1 MKKILIYLFVLN
13 CVMHVFAYDS
23 GTKMWEKAT
32 ATGRPVSVLL
42 TLTGMATT
50 PLLIPAAIYGLYHRE
65 INPFLCPIVGLGFG
79 SLWVV
84 ANEFVGVFDV
94 LSFGC
99 ASYYPENIKRDD
111 IEIALTMPSYFY
123 YIDEIDN
130 SMEKRKNSIKNRS
143 EDLDEEN
150 IE

>member
-1 MKKILIYLFVLN
+1 MKKIFIYLFVLN

-50 PLLIPAAIYGLYHRE
+50 PLLIPAAIYGLYHTE
-65 INPFLCPIVGLGFG
+65 MNPFLCPIIGLGLG

-84 ANEFVGVFDV
+84 AYEFVGVFDV

-99 ASYYPENIKRDD
+99 ASYYEENIKRDD
-111 IEIALTMPSYFY
+111 IEIAFTMPSYFY

-130 SMEKRKNSIKNRS
+130 SMEKRKKSIKNRS
-143 EDLDEEN
+143 EDLDKEN